1 MPGGWKNIGKVGER
15 DIHQTVRYVCV
26 AKRDWMGMEKVR
38 GYFQGGNLG
47 FGNVFLR
54 KGDEE
59 GAHHGV
65 QQRRSRLVASTVT
78 DAKV

>member
-1 MPGGWKNIGKVGER
+1 MDGRTSGRLEKEIF
-15 DIHQTVRYVCV
+15 I
-26 AKRDWMGMEKVR
+26 KRDWMGMEEVR
-38 GYFQGGNLG
+38 GYFQGGNFG
-47 FGNVFLR
+47 FGNVFLK

-65 QQRRSRLVASTVT
+65 QQHRSRLVASTGT

>member
-1 MPGGWKNIGKVGER
+1 MDGRTSGRLEKEIFIKRSDVG
-15 DIHQTVRYVCV
+15 V

-38 GYFQGGNLG
+38 GYFQGGNFG
-47 FGNVFLR
+47 FGNVFLK
-54 KGDEE
+54 KGNEE

-65 QQRRSRLVASTVT
+65 QQHRSRLVASTGT